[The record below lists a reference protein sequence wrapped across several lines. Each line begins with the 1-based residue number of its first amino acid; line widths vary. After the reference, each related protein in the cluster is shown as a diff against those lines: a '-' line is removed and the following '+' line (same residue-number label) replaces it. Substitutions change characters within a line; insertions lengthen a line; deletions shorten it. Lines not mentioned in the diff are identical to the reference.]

1 MGPYL
6 RYNGAVYMHFNKYC
20 SESTVV
26 QPKTK
31 RNSTT
36 ETAKGP
42 SGLEDRRP
50 SIAVV
55 PTRNTLIVYQRIGG
69 TGSMNEESEVDIAVT
84 VSST

>member
-1 MGPYL
+1 MGPYMSN
-6 RYNGAVYMHFNKYC
+6 NGAVYMHFNKYC

-36 ETAKGP
+36 ETAKGL
-42 SGLEDRRP
+42 SCIEDGRP

-55 PTRNTLIVYQRIGG
+55 PARTLIVYQRIGG
-69 TGSMNEESEVDIAVT
+69 TGSMNEESEAVIAAT
-84 VSST
+84 E